1 MRQYR
6 TNNGTYMEN
15 ELAVVVWR
23 NPKNKKSNQ
32 SRFLETM
39 TAEDSPHPMA
49 FPITSLVSKKE
60 WAHSVRVSSVDEVLS
75 HIGASSRTKPLV
87 VPLPVAEN
95 AFGWSTFYIP
105 TEYTE

>member
-1 MRQYR
+1 VKTYK
-6 TNNGTYMEN
+6 TSSGTYTEA

-23 NPKNKKSNQ
+23 SPKNWKSSQ
-32 SRFLETM
+32 ARFLETM

-49 FPITSLVSKKE
+49 FPIASLTSKKE
-60 WAHSVRVSSVDEVLS
+60 WAHATRISSLDDIMTHAS
-75 HIGASSRTKPLV
+75 GSSRINPMI
-87 VPLPVAEN
+87 VPLPVAES